1 MDSPLI
7 SVVIPVFN
15 GAAFLAETLA
25 NVFTQDHRPLEVV
38 VVDDGSTDDSLA
50 IAQSWGPA
58 LRTLHQANAGPSAA
72 RNRGIE
78 AAEGPYVAFLDADD
92 LWPADRLGRH
102 LRLLEER
109 SDLDF
114 VLGHVE
120 VRFLAS
126 AGEGARR
133 FGGADE
139 RLAMFLFG
147 AGLFRRSLFARAGLL
162 SEDLQD
168 SEDFDWFMR
177 AREAGASW
185 LLEDEV
191 ALFYRRH
198 GGNLTER
205 LSTRKSHI
213 FRILARAA
221 ARRRA
226 RGDSGS
232 VGQDRFSDRRKTLHS
247 GGSEKTG

>member
-25 NVFTQDHRPLEVV
+25 NVFAQGHRPIEVI

-50 IAQSWGPA
+50 IARSWTPA
-58 LRTLHQANAGPSAA
+58 PCTLHQANAGPSAA

-78 AAEGPYVAFLDADD
+78 AAEGAYVAFLDADD
-92 LWPADRLGRH
+92 LWPVGRLARH
-102 LRLLEER
+102 LRLLQER
-109 SDLDF
+109 ADLDF

-147 AGLFRRSLFARAGLL
+147 AGMFRRSLFARAGLL
-162 SEDLQD
+162 SEDLRD

-205 LSTRKSHI
+205 LPTRKSDI
-213 FRILARAA
+213 FRILARAN

-226 RGDSGS
+226 RGDNRSIS
-232 VGQDRFSDRRKTLHS
+232 HDRFSDRLETLES
-247 GGSEKTG
+247 ARSEKIG